1 MVMETNMCTAF
12 SFSNRDKTV
21 WDHMLHNTSD
31 LSNGLHELGE
41 PAQNVQLFQGSFLY
55 MFFYNT
61 EGICT
66 VVSSL

>member
-1 MVMETNMCTAF
+1 
-12 SFSNRDKTV
+12 
-21 WDHMLHNTSD
+21 MLHNTSD

-41 PAQNVQLFQGSFLY
+41 PAQNVQLFHASLLY

-61 EGICT
+61 DGICT